1 MVIWF
6 IEIKYFD
13 AEVLNLCWWRTLC
26 SYKLTNESILC
37 FIKVFCVSQL
47 LETFFFFLSAVE
59 LKPIGWRK
67 PEWRESHWLFLKT
80 IAQLPRTNH
89 KVPEHWL
96 IVNCGWGEFV

>member
-6 IEIKYFD
+6 IEIKSFD

-47 LETFFFFLSAVE
+47 LETFFFF
-59 LKPIGWRK
+59 PICCGTQTHRVK
-67 PEWRESHWLFLKT
+67 KT
-80 IAQLPRTNH
+80 RVTW
-89 KVPEHWL
+89 VTL
-96 IVNCGWGEFV
+96 IIS